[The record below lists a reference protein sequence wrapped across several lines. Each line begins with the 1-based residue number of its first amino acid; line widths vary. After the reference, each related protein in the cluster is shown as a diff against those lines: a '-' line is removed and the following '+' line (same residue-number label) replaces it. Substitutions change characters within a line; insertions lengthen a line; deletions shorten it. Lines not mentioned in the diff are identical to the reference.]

1 MSRLSIILVLAAAVC
16 GCSGGTPMGPE
27 QALGTPGTSGTPGAS
42 GATTSDPGET
52 AVIELRYD
60 ETAAFRDLEM
70 RWLDLQDSR
79 CPIGVTCVW
88 AGQMIATV
96 EVVHNTQGTTQVEL
110 LRLVGRE
117 PEVSYAFDYDLR
129 LLDVSP
135 HPKENVTPD
144 RGEYVMQIEITTP

>member
-1 MSRLSIILVLAAAVC
+1 MSRLSVILVLAAAVC
-16 GCSGGTPMGPE
+16 GCGGGTPTGPE
-27 QALGTPGTSGTPGAS
+27 QSSGTARALGAAS
-42 GATTSDPGET
+42 PDADET
-52 AVIELRYD
+52 AVVELRYD
-60 ETAAFRDLEM
+60 ETIAYRDLEM

-96 EVVHNTQGTTQVEL
+96 EVVHITQGTIQVEL
-110 LRLVGRE
+110 LRRAGRE

-129 LLDVSP
+129 LLDVRP

-144 RGEYVMQIEITTP
+144 RSEYVMHIEIFKL

>member
-16 GCSGGTPMGPE
+16 GCGGGTPTGPE
-27 QALGTPGTSGTPGAS
+27 QSSGTAGTLGAAS
-42 GATTSDPGET
+42 PDANET

-60 ETAAFRDLEM
+60 ETVAFHDLEM

-96 EVVHNTQGTTQVEL
+96 EVVHGTQGTTQVEL
-110 LRLVGRE
+110 LRLVGEE
-117 PEVSYAFDYDLR
+117 PEVSYAFEYDLR

-135 HPKENVTPD
+135 PPKENVTPD

>member
-1 MSRLSIILVLAAAVC
+1 MSRLSIILVLATAVC
-16 GCSGGTPMGPE
+16 GCGGGTPTGPE
-27 QALGTPGTSGTPGAS
+27 QSSGTAGALGAAS
-42 GATTSDPGET
+42 PDASET
-52 AVIELRYD
+52 ATVELRYD
-60 ETAAFRDLEM
+60 ETVAFRDLEM

-96 EVVHNTQGTTQVEL
+96 EVVHITQGTTQVEL
-110 LRLVGRE
+110 LRRAGRE
-117 PEVSYAFDYDLR
+117 PEVFYAFDYDLR

-144 RGEYVMQIEITTP
+144 RGEYVMKIEITTP

>member
-16 GCSGGTPMGPE
+16 GCGGGTPTGPE
-27 QALGTPGTSGTPGAS
+27 QASGTAGTAGAL
-42 GATTSDPGET
+42 GAASPDANET
-52 AVIELRYD
+52 AVVELRYD
-60 ETAAFRDLEM
+60 ETVAFRDLEM

-96 EVVHNTQGTTQVEL
+96 EVVHITQGTTQVEL
-110 LRLVGRE
+110 LRRAGRE
-117 PEVSYAFDYDLR
+117 PEVSYAFEYDLR

>member
-16 GCSGGTPMGPE
+16 GCGGGTPTAPE
-27 QALGTPGTSGTPGAS
+27 QSSGTAGALGAAS
-42 GATTSDPGET
+42 PDASET
-52 AVIELRYD
+52 ATVELRYD
-60 ETAAFRDLEM
+60 ETIAFRDLEM

-96 EVVHNTQGTTQVEL
+96 EVVHITQGTTQVEL
-110 LRLVGRE
+110 LRRAGRE

-144 RGEYVMQIEITTP
+144 RGDYVMHIEVFKL